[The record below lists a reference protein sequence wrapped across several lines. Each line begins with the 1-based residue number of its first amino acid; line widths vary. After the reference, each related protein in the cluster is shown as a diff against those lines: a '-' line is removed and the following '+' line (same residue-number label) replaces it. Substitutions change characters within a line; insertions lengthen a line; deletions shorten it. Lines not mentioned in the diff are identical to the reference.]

1 MRHKLGL
8 MLKSLWAVVFIVA
21 AVGATGTANAGY
33 GYPIKTVVYD
43 DYTYILYPEKPD
55 SKLVIQHAGQ
65 ETTKSLDFYL
75 SVGGWVHDAYPY
87 NIDIAVNSYGFV
99 LTFSGFYNN
108 DGAFLMHQYDF
119 DGNLLKENIRVGS
132 EVYGGASG
140 AVKTL
145 NDGNFL
151 VVWTTNAP
159 NGYPTIASDTGYY
172 QYVVGRLVSADCSRL
187 GKTFIISAGSHYLS
201 EVPSITQDE
210 SGAIYVSWSEYQS
223 VVNGISTTVQFD
235 ARPIDQLI
243 YGSPGDDVIFGL
255 DGNDNVT
262 GNNGNDVIDGGTEN
276 DTINGSA
283 GSDQLTGGDGSD
295 VATGGAG
302 NDTINGDAPSAGA
315 SRLMSVSVAAVSA
328 AGEDTAVF
336 SGRLSEYTVSYNA
349 ITKGFSIADN
359 VPGRDG
365 TDTVTGTEY
374 FRFSDGTR
382 AASSLV
388 SMNID
393 GTEAIDKITGGTGDD
408 KLRGLGGNDTIN
420 GNGGNDEIDG
430 GAGADIMSGGD
441 GDDSYVVDNAGDKV
455 KENARPGGGTDTVY
469 TSLPA
474 YTMPANVENLVYT
487 GESGFSGKGNKSS
500 NRMTG
505 GPGADTL
512 DGQKG
517 TDVMFGLGGD
527 DTYVVDSPADLVN
540 EDPDSGTDVV
550 ISSVTVTTLSS
561 NVEVLSL
568 SKGNIN
574 GTGNALDNV
583 IVGSS
588 RNNILSGGDGADT
601 LIGGKGNDSFYGET
615 TASPG
620 DDADT
625 VAYSDATKGVIFS
638 LANTLSG
645 QNTVGSGT
653 DRVYD
658 NSSIENLTGSNFNDA
673 LTGSAIGNVIRGANG
688 NDTIAGLTGAD
699 FLIGD
704 GGLDLID
711 CGSDTDID
719 RVAYVLSSDSSVGT
733 NRDQVSN
740 FATGVDI
747 IDLSVMDAN
756 TSLDGDQ
763 AFAFSDATPGSYSVW
778 YAINGPDLVVS
789 GDNNGDAVADFEIL
803 LKNVDQLTAS
813 NFAL

>member
-1 MRHKLGL
+1 M
-8 MLKSLWAVVFIVA
+8 MLIAIGSIGA
-21 AVGATGTANAGY
+21 ADAGEY
-33 GYPIKTVVYD
+33 YTTKTVTYG

-55 SKLVIQHAGQ
+55 SKLVIQHSGQ
-65 ETTKSLDFYL
+65 ETTKSLDFYV

-99 LTFSGFYNN
+99 LTFTGFYNN

-119 DGNLLKENIRVGS
+119 DGNLLKENIWVGS
-132 EVYGGASG
+132 EAYGGHRG

-151 VVWTTNAP
+151 VVWQTNAP
-159 NGYPTIASDTGYY
+159 NGYPTLGDRVG
-172 QYVVGRLVSADCSRL
+172 YVVGRLVSSDCIRL
-187 GKTFIISAGSHYLS
+187 GKTFVINAGSNLLS
-201 EVPSITQDE
+201 DMPVISQDADGKV
-210 SGAIYVSWSEYQS
+210 SVSWSEYQS
-223 VVNGISTTVQFD
+223 VVSGLSGRVQFD
-235 ARPIDQLI
+235 AKPIDQLV

-255 DGNDNVT
+255 DGNDSVS
-262 GNNGNDVIDGGTEN
+262 GNGGNDVIDGGTEN
-276 DTINGSA
+276 DNLNGNA
-283 GSDQLTGGDGSD
+283 GSDQLTGGEGSD

-315 SRLMSVSVAAVSA
+315 SRLMSMSVAAASA

-336 SGRLSEYTVSYNA
+336 SGRVSEYAVSYNA
-349 ITKGFSIADN
+349 NTKGFSIADN

-393 GTEAIDKITGGTGDD
+393 GTEASDKITGGTGDD

-540 EDPDSGTDVV
+540 EGPDSGTDAV

-615 TASPG
+615 SASPG

-625 VAYSDATKGVIFS
+625 VAYSDATKGVTFS
-638 LANTLSG
+638 LANTLTG

-653 DRVYD
+653 DRIYD

-719 RVAYVLSSDSSVGT
+719 RVAYVLSSDSPVGT

>member
-1 MRHKLGL
+1 MRRKLGL

-21 AVGATGTANAGY
+21 AVGSIEVAHAD
-33 GYPIKTVVYD
+33 YPIKTVTYG
-43 DYTYILYPEKPD
+43 DYTYTLYPEKQLG
-55 SKLVIQHAGQ
+55 SKLVIQHGLQ
-65 ETTKSLDFYL
+65 EATIPLNFYAD
-75 SVGGWVHDAYPY
+75 VGGWVNDAYPY
-87 NIDIAVNSYGFV
+87 NIDIAVNSLGFV
-99 LTFSGFYNN
+99 LTFSGYYNN
-108 DGAFLMHQYDF
+108 DGAFLMYQYDF
-119 DGNLLKENIRVGS
+119 DGNLLKKNIWVGS
-132 EVYGGASG
+132 EVYGGSRG

-145 NDGNFL
+145 NDGNYL
-151 VVWTTNAP
+151 VVWQTNYP
-159 NGYPTIASDTGYY
+159 NGYPTLGDRI
-172 QYVVGRLVSADCSRL
+172 QYVVGRLVSANCSKL
-187 GKTFIISAGSHYLS
+187 GKTFIINAGSKLLS
-201 EVPSITQDE
+201 EMPVITQDIDGTI
-210 SGAIYVSWSEYQS
+210 SVSWSEYES
-223 VVNGISTTVQFD
+223 VVGDLSGSVQFD

-315 SRLMSVSVAAVSA
+315 SRLMSMSIAAASA

-336 SGRLSEYTVSYNA
+336 SGRLSEYAVSYNA
-349 ITKGFSIADN
+349 NTKGFSIADN

-393 GTEAIDKITGGTGDD
+393 GTEAIDKIAGGTGDD

-430 GAGADIMSGGD
+430 GSGADIMSGGD

-540 EDPDSGTDVV
+540 EGPDSGTDAV

-615 TASPG
+615 SASPG

-625 VAYSDATKGVIFS
+625 VAYSDATKGVTFS
-638 LANTLSG
+638 LANTLTG

-719 RVAYVLSSDSSVGT
+719 RVAYVLSSDSPVGI
-733 NRDQVSN
+733 NRDQVSS
-740 FATGVDI
+740 FATGDDI